1 MAAARDLVQ
10 AFESEY
16 LRYKKL
22 AEDAMAQLADAE
34 LAAPGPGATNSI
46 AVLVWHVS
54 GNLRSRFT
62 DFLTSDGEKP
72 WRHREEE
79 FAGRQVS
86 RVELLAKWQQGWS
99 VLIESLRD
107 LDDAR
112 LGQTVTI
119 RQQPLPVREALL
131 RSLAHVAMHVGQI
144 LLIARATRG
153 REWRFLSIPPGQSEA
168 YNRAPTL
175 ERPPK
180 AGA

>member
-1 MAAARDLVQ
+1 MAAPRDLIQ

-22 AEDAMAQLADAE
+22 AEDVMAQLADAE
-34 LAAPGPGATNSI
+34 LAAPGPGGTNSVV
-46 AVLVWHVS
+46 VLVWHIS

-72 WRHREEE
+72 WRQREEE
-79 FAGRQVS
+79 FVGRQVS
-86 RVELLAKWQQGWS
+86 RNELLAKWQQGWNIL
-99 VLIESLRD
+99 VDSLHE

-112 LGQTVTI
+112 LGQMVTI

-131 RSLAHVAMHVGQI
+131 RSLAHVALHVGQI
-144 LLIARATRG
+144 LLIARAARG
-153 REWRFLSIPPGQSEA
+153 GDWKFLSIPPGQSET